1 MKIYNTLTRQKEE
14 LVTLE
19 PGVARI
25 YACGPT
31 VYNYIHI
38 GNARPLCVFDVLRR
52 YLEWRGYEVKFVQ
65 NFTDIDDKIIRR
77 ANEEGVGYQEIA
89 ARYIEEFWVDA
100 KGLGV
105 REATVHPKAT
115 ENMEEIESLIAGL
128 VEKGEDYHDSAV
140 RELYEETGLTLTPL
154 KVDEAYQKPYF
165 TSVGM
170 SDESCA
176 AVYGYASGTV
186 STDAQE
192 ASEEIQVVL
201 ADREEVKRILREERV
216 SIMCAY
222 MLMHFLK
229 DEKPF
234 EFLEV
239 LK

>member
-1 MKIYNTLTRQKEE
+1 MGKINQVRKLTDNAYLNLYN
-14 LVTLE
+14 V
-19 PGVARI
+19 
-25 YACGPT
+25 
-31 VYNYIHI
+31 
-38 GNARPLCVFDVLRR
+38 
-52 YLEWRGYEVKFVQ
+52 
-65 NFTDIDDKIIRR
+65 
-77 ANEEGVGYQEIA
+77 
-89 ARYIEEFWVDA
+89 
-100 KGLGV
+100 
-105 REATVHPKAT
+105 KAT
-115 ENMEEIESLIAGL
+115 SIHNTPVDYFVASRAKSEKEMKLSTGGNPPDGVIIYSLYGEKKDKVVLIRQYRYPIGTYAYEFPAGL

-186 STDAQE
+186 NTDAQE